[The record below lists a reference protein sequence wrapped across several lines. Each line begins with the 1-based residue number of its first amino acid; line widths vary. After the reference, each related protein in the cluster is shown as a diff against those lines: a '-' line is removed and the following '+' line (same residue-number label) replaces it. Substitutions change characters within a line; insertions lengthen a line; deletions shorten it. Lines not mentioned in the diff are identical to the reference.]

1 VLYLLHGC
9 CDTYQTWTEETNVEQ
24 ETQGAP
30 VIIAM
35 PDGGP
40 VGFYSNWW
48 NFGLGGEN
56 WETYTATELP
66 QILQSGFRAS
76 TVKAIAG
83 VSTGGGAALFIAAHH
98 PGGYAAAA
106 SYSGMDCSQLPAAV
120 STISAAV
127 LRAGILPDNLWGDP
141 VFQFPIWR
149 DHNPCALASSL
160 RGTQL
165 FLSVG
170 SGLTLSGS
178 QTTCSAGLTSNILE
192 SVVATGVYTFA
203 TTLSAL
209 GVPYTS
215 DFYGGGCHAWPD
227 WSTAFDRSWPM
238 LEVALGA

>member
-1 VLYLLHGC
+1 
-9 CDTYQTWTEETNVEQ
+9 
-24 ETQGAP
+24 
-30 VIIAM
+30 
-35 PDGGP
+35 
-40 VGFYSNWW
+40 
-48 NFGLGGEN
+48 
-56 WETYTATELP
+56 
-66 QILQSGFRAS
+66 
-76 TVKAIAG
+76 

-120 STISAAV
+120 ATISAAIV
-127 LRAGILPDNLWGDP
+127 RTGILPVNLWGDP
-141 VFQFPIWR
+141 VFQFPIWQ

-170 SGLTLSGS
+170 SGLTLSGT
-178 QTTCSAGLTSNILE
+178 QTTCSAGVTSNILE

-203 TTLSAL
+203 TKLRVL

-227 WSTAFDRSWPM
+227 WSTAFDQSWPM
-238 LEVALGA
+238 LEAALGA